1 MPEPLVLLPGLQS
14 DHRSWVNQTRHFSP
28 SRQVIV
34 PQRHQHCDSIGAMAE
49 RVLEQLPPR
58 FHLAAWSMGGY
69 IALQLLP
76 QLVGR
81 LVSLTLVSTS
91 ARPEDPASTARRMEI
106 LDLAEREGMAV
117 ANRRS
122 MSQACLDFDAIDP
135 EIRVGLRDAS
145 VELGLEAFRGQ
156 QRAIINRPDARDMLR
171 LVDCPTLVIVGDE
184 DTVTPPECARE
195 IHEALPGSRLVVMPQ
210 CGHCAPLEYPALV
223 NELMDDWLAAN
234 EPPPAEGSQALGRGG
249 KIGEGSATSR
259 VDRQLW
265 HGADGRP
272 CR

>member
-34 PQRHQHCDSIGAMAE
+34 PQRHQHCDSITEMGE

-76 QLVGR
+76 KLAGR
-81 LVSLTLVSTS
+81 LLSLTLVSTS

-106 LDLAEREGMAV
+106 LDLAEREGMA
-117 ANRRS
+117 ASNRRS
-122 MSQACLDFDAIDP
+122 MTQACLDFDAIDP
-135 EIRVGLRDAS
+135 DIRAGLRDAS

-156 QRAIINRPDARDMLR
+156 QRAIINRPDSRGMLR
-171 LVDCPTLVIVGDE
+171 LVDCPTLVLVGDQ

-195 IHEALPGSRLVVMPQ
+195 IHEAIAGSRFVVIEN
-210 CGHCAPLEYPALV
+210 CGHCAPLEYPELV
-223 NELMDDWLAAN
+223 NALLEDWWSRGYQSDLRSSAA
-234 EPPPAEGSQALGRGG
+234 
-249 KIGEGSATSR
+249 
-259 VDRQLW
+259 
-265 HGADGRP
+265 GA
-272 CR
+272 